1 MSNDYLGDDLKN
13 KEAQR
18 ASLFLSL
25 TVRLCLNEASDGS
38 ELKVYTYCY
47 CNEAL

>member
-1 MSNDYLGDDLKN
+1 MSNNYLGDDLKN

-25 TVRLCLNEASDGS
+25 TGKIEAYAVTPTRIRLKWFSL
-38 ELKVYTYCY
+38 
-47 CNEAL
+47 

>member
-1 MSNDYLGDDLKN
+1 MDLKN

-25 TVRLCLNEASDGS
+25 TGNVHKIIVVTLF
-38 ELKVYTYCY
+38 
-47 CNEAL
+47 